1 MEHGDVFVRDPA
13 SLAEL
18 NNTMEYV
25 ADSLLKIEESVDSYL
40 EGVKTVLE
48 EQKDA
53 IKEKLEEA
61 EERLS
66 EAQDDLSSCEAS
78 QEWDEEDGCY
88 RPSCSSEQRTVES
101 ARREVEE
108 WRRKFDDA
116 CAIVSETNH
125 EIENYRCT
133 GGVFTPPGGKGLI
146 QYLAGPHTDKATEAL
161 RGCIDI
167 ISEYQETPAN
177 DGEAGEE
184 GLIENPNKTDDDR
197 ALTDE
202 EKQRRLED
210 LSGNIIRKQAENSG
224 NIAGANR
231 VMKCPDCGRPKALCV
246 CGNVRK
252 DMKMINKD

>member
-1 MEHGDVFVRDPA
+1 MEYGDIFVRDMA

-40 EGVKTVLE
+40 EGVRTVLE

-66 EAQDDLSSCEAS
+66 EAQIDLSSCEAS
-78 QEWDEEDGCY
+78 QTKDEDGNY
-88 RPSCSSEQRTVES
+88 TPSCNSEMRAVES
-101 ARREVEE
+101 ARREVERWQKKYDE
-108 WRRKFDDA
+108 A
-116 CAIVSETNH
+116 CRIVSETNH
-125 EIENYRCT
+125 EIDNYRYT
-133 GGVFTPPGGKGLI
+133 GGVFTPLGGKCFI

-161 RGCIDI
+161 RGCMDI
-167 ISEYQETPAN
+167 ISEYQEAPAN
-177 DGEAGEE
+177 NGEPQVGEV
-184 GLIENPNKTDDDR
+184 IENPNKTEDDR

-202 EKQRRLED
+202 EKQRRFED
-210 LSGNIIRKQAENSG
+210 LSGKIIRKQAENSG
-224 NIAGANR
+224 NIADANR

>member
-1 MEHGDVFVRDPA
+1 MDYGDVFVRDPS

-48 EQKDA
+48 EQKDT

-66 EAQDDLSSCEAS
+66 EAEADLSSCEAS

-88 RPSCSSEQRTVES
+88 RPSCKSEQRAVES
-101 ARREVEE
+101 ARSEVEKWQKKYDE
-108 WRRKFDDA
+108 A
-116 CAIVSETNH
+116 CRIVSEANR
-125 EIENYRCT
+125 EIENYRFT
-133 GGVFTPPGGKGLI
+133 GGVFTPPGGKCFI

-167 ISEYQETPAN
+167 IGEYQEAPAN
-177 DGEAGEE
+177 DGEPQVGEVV
-184 GLIENPNKTDDDR
+184 ENPNKTEDDR

-210 LSGNIIRKQAENSG
+210 LSGNIIKKQAENSG
-224 NIAGANR
+224 NIADANR